1 MSTFTPDYQRLL
13 AQLRRHEGAVKDS
26 EGNHIP
32 YRCPANRLTIGY
44 GHNLDANPIPGIWP
58 RTEGQAAIAAR
69 EAEQGRVPLPPRL
82 NEDQAERLLRADVL
96 SIQEKLAAHL
106 PWIEALNGPR
116 YAVLVNMAF
125 TMGVS
130 GLLGFQKT
138 LAFARVGDFRNAARE
153 MLRSKWAKKQAVKRA
168 LELSVQ
174 METGAWQ

>member
-1 MSTFTPDYQRLL
+1 MTTFTDDYRKLI
-13 AQLRRHEGAVKDS
+13 AQLKRHEGAVKDP
-26 EGNHIP
+26 EGNHVP

-44 GHNLDANPIPGIWP
+44 GHNLDANPVPGISG
-58 RTEGQAAIAAR
+58 RLSDNQA
-69 EAEQGRVPLPPRL
+69 
-82 NEDQAERLLRADVL
+82 DRLLAADVL
-96 SIQEKLAAHL
+96 SIQEKLAANL

-130 GLLGFQKT
+130 GLLGFKKT
-138 LAFARVGDFRNAARE
+138 LAFTRVGDFRNAARE

-174 METGAWQ
+174 METGTWQ